1 MPEQLSTQSLR
12 SAFVFP
18 FQSKD
23 WISRFVIGVVLLFV
37 SMIIPVIPA
46 IFVYGYMIEVMRQS
60 ILSESLVLPE
70 WANWGRL
77 FKDGLRSLAV
87 ILVFLGPAI
96 VISILGILIYF
107 TTVVGSIALTPDP
120 SSSSALEGYTVLLMM
135 GGMGVF
141 FLSMFV
147 SWFLLFAGAVP
158 LPAAIAHFTARDKL
172 SAAFHVREWTALIC
186 ADKLGYFIA
195 WVTVLGLISLIYLG
209 FMLVYFTFIFCFA
222 AYFIA
227 IPVGFYLMLVS
238 TAIFGQFYK
247 ENAGEVNIEAA
258 GRSTGI

>member
-1 MPEQLSTQSLR
+1 MTESLSTQSLR

-23 WISRFVIGVVLLFV
+23 WLSRFVIGVVLLFAG
-37 SMIIPVIPA
+37 MIIPVIPVV
-46 IFVYGYMIEVMRQS
+46 FVYGYMIEVMRQS
-60 ILSESLVLPE
+60 IQSEALVLPE
-70 WANWGRL
+70 WTNWGRL

-96 VISILGILIYF
+96 VIFLLGILIYF

-120 SSSSALEGYTVLLMM
+120 SSNSALEGYAVLLMM

-172 SAAFHVREWTALIC
+172 SAAFHVREWTAIIR

-195 WVTVLGLISLIYLG
+195 WVAALGLMSLIYLG
-209 FMLVYFTFIFCFA
+209 FMLMYFTFIFCFV

-227 IPVGFYLMLVS
+227 IPVGFYMMLVS
-238 TAIFGQFYK
+238 TVIFGQFYREGASK
-247 ENAGEVNIEAA
+247 VNVKAA
-258 GRSTGI
+258 SLPTGS